1 MKRESFH
8 VVAGSLATLLF
19 AILWKVENILNQL
32 GNIAKRI
39 VNHFKSAM
47 WFLLGANKGEK

>member
-8 VVAGSLATLLF
+8 VVAGSLATPLF

-39 VNHFKSAM
+39 FNHFKSAM